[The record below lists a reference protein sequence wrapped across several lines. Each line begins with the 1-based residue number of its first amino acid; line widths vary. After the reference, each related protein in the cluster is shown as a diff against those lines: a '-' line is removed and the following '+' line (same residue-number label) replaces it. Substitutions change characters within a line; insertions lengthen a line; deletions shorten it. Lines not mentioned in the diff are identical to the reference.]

1 MEEIVF
7 GYLNRCYYID
17 KPLRVY
23 WVFYKD
29 SKERL
34 DSEDLIDELTAIFSL
49 HKEVVIFLVKEWT
62 HKFYPSA
69 DLTDY
74 LNYGLGGYI
83 NMPYI
88 VEEIPLLIS
97 ADDFQPSQSI
107 ASRYAQVEV
116 NPNFYGVINPNS
128 QIDFRL

>member
-1 MEEIVF
+1 MEKIVF
-7 GYLNRCYYID
+7 GYLNRYYYVRT
-17 KPLRVY
+17 LTRVD

-29 SKERL
+29 SKESL
-34 DSEDLIDELTAIFSL
+34 EIEDLIDELTAIFSL

-83 NMPYI
+83 YAPYMPVQQI
-88 VEEIPLLIS
+88 TVIEE
-97 ADDFQPSQSI
+97 DDFQPRLPIST
-107 ASRYAQVEV
+107 RYSQVEV